1 MDEMKSLNEYIKESL
16 LYDKT
21 QTDVDNELTTG
32 RVIAFLNKYRKHRDV
47 NSFKKDLKQLFDD
60 YRLDD
65 KSTHQWA
72 KGKKV
77 IGLSNYGASLY
88 VAHPDKKQLIYILEA
103 GNFDWEFDD
112 ITKCVGELNWNIHK
126 LYTSTEKNEWFFD
139 VLIEWCEKYIRGV
152 K

>member
-16 LYDKT
+16 LDDKT

-32 RVIAFLNKYRKHRDV
+32 RVIAFLNKYRKRRDI

-65 KSTHQWA
+65 KSTHRWE

-77 IGLSNYGASLY
+77 IGLSNAGATLY
-88 VAHPDKKQLIYILEA
+88 VAHPSKEQLIYVLDS
-103 GNFDWEFDD
+103 GRFDWINDD
-112 ITKCVGELNWNIHK
+112 DGINEYVGEFNWEIRE

-139 VLIEWCEKYIRGV
+139 VLIEWCEKNIM